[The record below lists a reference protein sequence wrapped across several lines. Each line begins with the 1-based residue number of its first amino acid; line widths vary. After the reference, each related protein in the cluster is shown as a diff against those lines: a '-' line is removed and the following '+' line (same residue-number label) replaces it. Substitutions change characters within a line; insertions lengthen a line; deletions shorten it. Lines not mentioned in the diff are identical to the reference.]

1 MTRYRSI
8 DEGAA
13 VTPGTAPFVTV
24 ILPCRNEEKFIAG
37 CLDSIISSDFP
48 KDRLEVLVVDGMSE
62 DGTREI
68 LAGYTSQYQFI
79 KMVENT
85 KRTTPCAFNLGIKN
99 ARGEIIIIM
108 GMHATYASDYI
119 TKCVQYLEKY
129 AVDNVGGVMVTV
141 PRDNTLIGKAIA
153 QALSHKFGVGN
164 SMFRS
169 GTKEPVFVDTVFG
182 GCYKK
187 EVFDR
192 IGLFNEKLV
201 KHQDMELNC
210 RLRASGGHILLA
222 PDIVCQYYARTDI
235 KSFLLHNFG
244 NGFSIFSSLEGEQS
258 KTCFRQTSYPAYFC
272 NLPYYFNIP
281 LYIFPGLCL
290 AAVGNFMLIYF
301 SRPLFF
307 LQDKPGQER
316 PETLTGHA
324 PGLCTASHQSRS
336 RIAIWSS
343 KSFGIKTFLVRPH
356 LRRPECSCQ
365 VKIRLLSAS

>member
-1 MTRYRSI
+1 MPDI
-8 DEGAA
+8 L
-13 VTPGTAPFVTV
+13 PLVTV

-37 CLDSIISSDFP
+37 CLDSITSSDYP

-68 LAGYTSQYQFI
+68 LAGYTSRYQFI
-79 KMVENT
+79 KMVENAN
-85 KRTTPCAFNLGIKN
+85 RTTPYAFNLGIKN
-99 ARGEIIIIM
+99 ALGEIIIIM

-119 TKCVQYLEKY
+119 TKCVQYLEQY

-141 PRDNTLIGKAIA
+141 PRDNTLTGKAIA

-244 NGFSIFSSLEGEQS
+244 NGFSIFSSLKES
-258 KTCFRQTSYPAYFC
+258 KVRPVSVRH
-272 NLPYYFNIP
+272 LIP
-281 LYIFPGLCL
+281 LIF
-290 AAVGNFMLIYF
+290 VTSLITSISLSIF
-301 SRPLFF
+301 SPVFV
-307 LQDKPGQER
+307 
-316 PETLTGHA
+316 
-324 PGLCTASHQSRS
+324 
-336 RIAIWSS
+336 W
-343 KSFGIKTFLVRPH
+343 
-356 LRRPECSCQ
+356 
-365 VKIRLLSAS
+365 LLSAISCLYLSAALYFSFKISRDRKDPKLFLAMPPVFALLHISHGLGSLYGVLSLLASRRFWSGHIFTARNAPVRVK